1 MEISLLDA
9 WLLKFICH
17 SAVGV
22 IQAINVEHVLT
33 LIGARRRAW
42 ICRQHYVSEGQTRET
57 QHRKDG
63 KAPPRLVILNTF

>member
-1 MEISLLDA
+1 MEISLLDG

-33 LIGARRRAW
+33 LIWARCRAW
-42 ICRQHYVSEGQTRET
+42 ICRQHYVSKGQTHET

-63 KAPPRLVILNTF
+63 KAPPRSVILNTF